1 MFNIIAFLG
10 PSGTGKTT
18 LQKELGLKP
27 VVTWTTRAMREGEE
41 HGKYYFYTSK
51 ENILKMFS
59 EGSLLEYTQYNSN
72 YYGIGA
78 EYLNNLIEGN
88 AQGSIVVEG
97 NGARVLKDKYPD
109 KVLVVG
115 VLAPF
120 SECKKRLFSRNDR
133 EIEGRLATYQEEV
146 LSVLEISDIIIN
158 NTCDNWNKTVEI
170 LRKLKN
176 K

>member
-27 VVTWTTRAMREGEE
+27 VVTWTTRAMREGEA
-41 HGKYYFYTSK
+41 HGKDYFYTSK

-59 EGSLLEYTQYNSN
+59 EGSLLEYTQYNGN

-78 EYLNNLIEGN
+78 DYLNKLIEGN
-88 AQGSIVVEG
+88 TQGSIVVEA

-115 VLAPF
+115 VLVPF
-120 SECKKRLFSRNDR
+120 TECKKRLFRRNDQ
-133 EIEGRLATYQEEV
+133 EIEGRLATYQKEV

-170 LRKLKN
+170 LKRMKR
-176 K
+176 

>member
-18 LQKELGLKP
+18 LQKELGLRP
-27 VVTWTTRAMREGEE
+27 VVTWTTRAMREGEA
-41 HGKYYFYTSK
+41 HGKDYFYTSK
-51 ENILKMFS
+51 DNLLRMFS
-59 EGSLLEYTQYNSN
+59 EGSLLEYTEYNGN

-78 EYLNNLIEGN
+78 EYINRLIETN
-88 AQGSIVVEG
+88 TKGSIVVEA
-97 NGARVLKDKYPD
+97 NGARVLKDNYPD

-115 VLAPF
+115 VLVPY
-120 SECKKRLFSRNDR
+120 SECKERLKRRNDK
-133 EIEGRLATYQEEV
+133 EIEGRLTTYQNEV

-158 NTCDNWNKTVEI
+158 NTCDNWNKTSEI
-170 LRKLKN
+170 LKRLK